1 MTIRAEE
8 ERGETKLHAAVRVH
22 NVRLVRSALRDKE
35 LDIDATG
42 ASGWTALHEAAS
54 SGHLDVVLLLLEN
67 GADPDIQDSI
77 QKCTPIH
84 LAAKNGHLEVVRSLA
99 RGGARLDFRNSLG
112 KIPQD
117 WADEQ
122 CREFLQRERVADVI
136 RVTPSPVEDDSMV
149 HKLYGNRASQSPRQ
163 ASPQWS
169 ECSQSSRES
178 IASRSLGSSESFGAS
193 STLSMDLQQPG
204 PGEMR
209 FSLNFSRDRQTLI
222 IHIGDIKDVKL
233 PADHSLSHIYIK
245 TYILPDHKRATK
257 RKTPLMT
264 LGRKGEGQ
272 SSSQVTSLDNENNNH
287 GKRSGKQAGQN
298 FMSTLKRGSRLSLKK
313 KKDDSEV
320 SSLEGSMVPIYR
332 ISTTINET
340 FRYDSANLRRVN
352 FDISTV
358 MLILC
363 GRNRVTTQAQPIAC
377 LSIPFSAC
385 DNYAALDWY
394 PLVYKI
400 KLPQGHCVEERQVM
414 KPSNSQAQLGGKA
427 NRKSMAWN
435 DPIMSMSMPN
445 IEFSTSSSATSHTFP
460 RSSLGGDGV
469 FATNEPRR
477 YKKLSGPKKLIKSE
491 LKLVKGK
498 ANLRYQNTATEVSG
512 DQVRRLETA
521 VDDSESS
528 SRSTLPPRSAHV
540 RGDLNTTDIARK
552 TRALPRDGLKES
564 RMSRMSRTDMNSIDD
579 APEVVPLNE
588 DPISRPELEHR
599 SSFASSLKYSRAFQQ
614 KNAAQRRDV
623 VLNDLEFE
631 EFEAE
636 LPEAPFAVSNSCVH
650 KTGIPCN

>member
-54 SGHLDVVLLLLEN
+54 SGHRDVVLLLLES

-99 RGGARLDFRNSLG
+99 RGGARLDLRNSLG

-136 RVTPSPVEDDSMV
+136 RVTPSPIEDDSMV
-149 HKLYGNRASQSPRQ
+149 HKHCFLREEVITRKQSFTEIEASQSPRRQ
-163 ASPQWS
+163 SPQWS

-233 PADHSLSHIYIK
+233 PAGMTELIIGKNQSKSVNNVRVQARSRAWTMK
-245 TYILPDHKRATK
+245 T
-257 RKTPLMT
+257 
-264 LGRKGEGQ
+264 
-272 SSSQVTSLDNENNNH
+272 NNH

-320 SSLEGSMVPIYR
+320 SSLEGSMVPFYR

-394 PLVYKI
+394 PLVYKMT
-400 KLPQGHCVEERQVM
+400 LPQGHYVEERQVM

-435 DPIMSMSMPN
+435 ERPIMSMSMPN
-445 IEFSTSSSATSHTFP
+445 IESTSSSATSHTFP
-460 RSSLGGDGV
+460 RSSLGGDGG

-477 YKKLSGPKKLIKSE
+477 YKKLSGPKKLIKRE

-521 VDDSESS
+521 VDDSEST

-552 TRALPRDGLKES
+552 TRALPRDGLNES

-636 LPEAPFAVSNSCVH
+636 LPEAPFAVSNSSVH